1 MKLKIN
7 NRKITGISPTL
18 GNKKAHINNPLVK
31 EEISREGKKYI
42 RENKN
47 ENMSYQNLWDIA
59 KAVLSGRSLPLKTS
73 IRKVER
79 YKISN
84 IFNLSYKKENFNQS
98 KQKERQ

>member
-31 EEISREGKKYI
+31 EEISRKGKKYI

-59 KAVLSGRSLPLKTS
+59 KAVLR
-73 IRKVER
+73 RKFIVQKNRLER
-79 YKISN
+79 R
-84 IFNLSYKKENFNQS
+84 
-98 KQKERQ
+98 ERNSQIIQAPSRT

>member
-59 KAVLSGRSLPLKTS
+59 KAVLR
-73 IRKVER
+73 RKFIVQKNRLER
-79 YKISN
+79 R
-84 IFNLSYKKENFNQS
+84 
-98 KQKERQ
+98 ERNSQIIQAPSRT

>member
-1 MKLKIN
+1 MKLKLN

-59 KAVLSGRSLPLKTS
+59 KAVLRRKFIVQKNRLKRRERNSQIIQAPLRT
-73 IRKVER
+73 
-79 YKISN
+79 
-84 IFNLSYKKENFNQS
+84 
-98 KQKERQ
+98 

>member
-47 ENMSYQNLWDIA
+47 ENMSYQNL
-59 KAVLSGRSLPLKTS
+59 
-73 IRKVER
+73 
-79 YKISN
+79 
-84 IFNLSYKKENFNQS
+84 
-98 KQKERQ
+98 

>member
-59 KAVLSGRSLPLKTS
+59 KAVLRRKFIVQKNRLERRERNSQIIQAPLRT
-73 IRKVER
+73 
-79 YKISN
+79 
-84 IFNLSYKKENFNQS
+84 
-98 KQKERQ
+98 